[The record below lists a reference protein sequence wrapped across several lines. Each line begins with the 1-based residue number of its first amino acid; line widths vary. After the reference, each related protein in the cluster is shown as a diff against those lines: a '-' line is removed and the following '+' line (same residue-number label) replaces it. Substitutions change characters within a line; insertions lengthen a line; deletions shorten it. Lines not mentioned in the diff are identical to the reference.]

1 MPQIASLGSVG
12 FARTLLVAV
21 VAISFCLTLAS
32 ASRADGSEAF
42 KTEIQDLDQK
52 LTAVEGSIEAGNFS
66 PLTARS
72 FRQTIEYVL
81 DAADDLRDT
90 AIEEQQR
97 VERLMVPLG
106 TAPEDG
112 EEQDALRRERMTLE
126 TSLAQIEVRITRAD
140 LISARAEQA
149 LSDLSRQSRVQ
160 FTDNLLEKRVSPL
173 QISAWQT
180 AIPEF
185 FELIYQGYVEAPRAW
200 FQQLRSDDRRARTA
214 IQLLVLSIAIAA
226 AGWPLSKWLLRRFGR
241 RSDITEPSYA
251 RRMLAAAIEAVSR
264 GLLPTLFVLCV
275 SFLFLTN
282 TDQGFEL
289 RLIVEE
295 LARYLIIFFIGYGLI
310 KAVFTPEKLSWRL
323 TPLHTGAS
331 TRVVKRLRVVL
342 VVYVVIGA
350 IGSSIAW
357 TSLSEALESTSS
369 FVAAMLIFP
378 ALWALLRHRVWVRG
392 GATAEQEAAS
402 SSGDD
407 IPPPSKFWRRIRAVL
422 SFLLLSIP
430 ISATLGYPRLTLFL
444 INAFILTGLAGAGLL
459 ALRWLLKGAFNE
471 VLNGGHQISE
481 RVLEFLDIRDEGSA
495 RLQGWLNFAV
505 DIILIILTGAILL
518 PLWGVD
524 SDETL
529 SWLARGFRGVQIGS
543 YTFSIQDIL
552 LAIAIFATILLLTR
566 IVQRL
571 FDQHLLGSLVRDI
584 GVRTALKTG
593 VGYIG
598 VIIAA
603 LVGISALGLDL
614 SNLAIIAGALS
625 VGLGFGLQNVVS
637 NFVSGLILLA
647 ERPIKPG
654 DWIVVGDHEGTVK
667 KVNVRS
673 TEIETFQ
680 RASLI
685 IPNADLVASPVTNW
699 THKNVLGRLEVKIG
713 VAYGSD
719 VDLVRETLLDI
730 AKAHPMVIMH
740 PEPVVIFSDFGASS
754 LDFEL
759 RCFLRDIAW
768 VVLTG
773 SEIRFSINQAFTEK
787 GIEIPFPQR
796 VVHLSGKE
804 DE

>member
-1 MPQIASLGSVG
+1 MVRKLLIA
-12 FARTLLVAV
+12 A
-21 VAISFCLTLAS
+21 VAISFCLIQATP
-32 ASRADGSEAF
+32 SRADEPEAF
-42 KTEIQDLDQK
+42 ELAYQYLDTT
-52 LTAVEGSIEAGNFS
+52 LTSVEASIEAGNFS
-66 PLTARS
+66 SLTARS

-81 DAADDLRDT
+81 DEADGLRDA

-97 VERLMVPLG
+97 IERLMVPLG
-106 TAPEDG
+106 AAPEDG
-112 EEQDALRRERMTLE
+112 VEEEALRRERVALRS
-126 TSLAQIEVRITRAD
+126 SLAQIEGRVTRAD
-140 LISARAEQA
+140 LIAARAEQA
-149 LSDLSRQSRVQ
+149 LSDLGSKSREQ
-160 FTDNLLEKRVSPL
+160 FTDNLLEKRISPL
-173 QISAWQT
+173 QVSAWKT

-200 FQQLRSDDRRARTA
+200 FQQLQSDEDRAQTA
-214 IQLLVLSIAIAA
+214 IQLFLLSIAIAA

-241 RSDITEPSYA
+241 QSDIVEPSYA
-251 RRMLAAAIEAVSR
+251 RRMFAAAIEAVSR

-310 KAVFTPEKLSWRL
+310 KAVFTPDMLSWRL

-378 ALWALLRHRVWVRG
+378 ALWALLRHRVWLRG
-392 GATAEQEAAS
+392 GATADEEAAKS
-402 SSGDD
+402 SDD
-407 IPPPSKFWRRIRAVL
+407 ELPPPSKFWRRMRAIL

-430 ISATLGYPRLTLFL
+430 ISAALGYPRLTLFL

-459 ALRWLLKGAFNE
+459 ALRWLLRGAFNE

-481 RVLEFLDIRDEGSA
+481 RVLDFLDIRDQGSA
-495 RLQGWLNFAV
+495 RLQGWLNFVV
-505 DIILIILTGAILL
+505 DVILIVLTGAILL
-518 PLWGVD
+518 PLWGVN
-524 SDETL
+524 SDETV
-529 SWLARGFRGVQIGS
+529 SWLARGFRGIQIGS

-571 FDQHLLGSLVRDI
+571 FDQHFLASLVRDI

-598 VIIAA
+598 VIIAG

-654 DWIVVGDHEGTVK
+654 DWIVVGGHEGTVK

-680 RASLI
+680 HASLI

-713 VAYGSD
+713 VAYGTD
-719 VDLVRETLLDI
+719 VELVKETLLEI
-730 AKAHPMVIMH
+730 AKAHPMVALH
-740 PEPVVIFSDFGASS
+740 PEPYVIFADFGASS

-759 RCFLRDIAW
+759 RCYLRDIAW
-768 VVLTG
+768 VVAVG
-773 SEIRFSINQAFTEK
+773 SDLRFSINQAFNEK

-796 VVHLSGKE
+796 VVHLSGS
-804 DE
+804 DDT